1 LQDVPLPWLFGL
13 LALLIALS
21 AFFSGTET
29 ALMSI
34 NRYRLRHRAREG
46 SSGARAAEQL
56 LETPDRLIG
65 LILICNNF
73 VNSASAAIVTL
84 IALELGG
91 ETYAAV
97 GVGLYTIVLILF
109 GEVAPKTFGA
119 LYPERIALPAALIYR
134 VLLKALYPLVVATNV
149 LANGVLR
156 MLGISQERASA
167 TSLSREELRTVVAE
181 ASTVIPHR
189 HQRMLMSILD
199 LERINVEDIM
209 VPRNEIAGIDV
220 SDEWEDILDQL
231 RESRHTRIP
240 VYDGSLDE
248 LVGILHMKKVA
259 RLMARGEFDRE
270 QLVAL
275 ARSREPYYV
284 PEGTSLNTQLLNFQR
299 QRRRVAFVV
308 DEYGDV
314 QGLVTLE
321 DLLEEIVGE
330 FTSDTSV
337 LHKDVHREKG
347 GSFIVNAGASVRTL
361 NRKMGWTLP
370 TTGPRTLNGLIIE
383 YLETIPEAGTS
394 LRINDYSID
403 ILQTGDN
410 AVKTVRLRPLG
421 PATAPA
427 ATTPAV
433 TSERRA

>member
-1 LQDVPLPWLFGL
+1 MQDIPLHWLFGL
-13 LALLIALS
+13 LVLLITLS
-21 AFFSGTET
+21 AFFSSTET

-46 SSGARAAEQL
+46 STGARAAENL
-56 LETPDRLIG
+56 LAQPDRLIG
-65 LILICNNF
+65 LILVCNNF
-73 VNSASAAIVTL
+73 VNSAAAAIVTVICL
-84 IALELGG
+84 SLGG
-91 ETYAAV
+91 EAFAAIGV
-97 GVGLYTIVLILF
+97 GVFTVVLIIF

-119 LYPERIALPAALIYR
+119 LYPERLALPAALIYQ
-134 VLLKALYPLVVATNV
+134 VLLKVLYPVVWTTNL

-156 MLGISQERASA
+156 LAGVSREKAST
-167 TSLSREELRTVVAE
+167 TSLSQDELRTVVAE

-209 VPRNEIAGIDV
+209 VPRNEIAGIDI

-240 VYDGSLDE
+240 VYDGSIDE

-259 RLMARGEFDRE
+259 RLLARDEFDRE

-330 FTSDTSV
+330 FTSDPSS
-337 LHKDVHREKG
+337 LHKDVIREKG
-347 GSFIVNAGASVRTL
+347 GSFIVNASASVRTL

-370 TTGPRTLNGLIIE
+370 TSGPRTLNGLIIE
-383 YLETIPEAGTS
+383 YLETIPEAGIS
-394 LRINDYSID
+394 LRVNDYSID

-410 AVKTVRLRPLG
+410 AVKTVRLKPIL
-421 PATAPA
+421 PQAA
-427 ATTPAV
+427 ATPD
-433 TSERRA
+433 TSERRG

>member
-1 LQDVPLPWLFGL
+1 
-13 LALLIALS
+13 
-21 AFFSGTET
+21 
-29 ALMSI
+29 M
-34 NRYRLRHRAREG
+34 
-46 SSGARAAEQL
+46 
-56 LETPDRLIG
+56 
-65 LILICNNF
+65 
-73 VNSASAAIVTL
+73 
-84 IALELGG
+84 
-91 ETYAAV
+91 
-97 GVGLYTIVLILF
+97 
-109 GEVAPKTFGA
+109 
-119 LYPERIALPAALIYR
+119 
-134 VLLKALYPLVVATNV
+134 
-149 LANGVLR
+149 
-156 MLGISQERASA
+156 GISREKASR
-167 TSLSREELRTVVAE
+167 TSLSQEELRTVVAE

-199 LERINVEDIM
+199 LERFNVEDIM

-220 SDEWEDILDQL
+220 SDEWEEVLEQL

-240 VYDGSLDE
+240 VFEGNLDH

-275 ARSREPYYV
+275 ARTREPYYV
-284 PEGTSLNTQLLNFQR
+284 PEGTSLNMQLLNFQR

-330 FTSDTSV
+330 FTSDTSS
-337 LHKDVHREKG
+337 LHKDVHKEKG
-347 GSFIVNAGASVRTL
+347 GSFVVNASASVRTL

-394 LRINDYSID
+394 LRLNEYAID
-403 ILQTGDN
+403 ILQTSEN
-410 AVKTVRLRPLG
+410 AVKTVRLKPI
-421 PATAPA
+421 APQAQAEA
-427 ATTPAV
+427 AR
-433 TSERRA
+433 SESRG

>member
-1 LQDVPLPWLFGL
+1 LHDIPLPWLFGI
-13 LALLIALS
+13 LAVLVMFS
-21 AFFSGTET
+21 GFFSGTET

-46 SSGARAAEQL
+46 SAGARVAEEL
-56 LETPDRLIG
+56 LEQPDRLIG

-73 VNSASAAIVTL
+73 VNSASAAIVTVISL
-84 IALELGG
+84 SLGG
-91 ETYAAV
+91 EGYAAI
-97 GVGLYTIVLILF
+97 GVGIYTVVLILF
-109 GEVAPKTFGA
+109 GEVAPKTVGA
-119 LYPERIALPAALIYR
+119 LYPERIALPASLVYQ
-134 VLLKALYPLVVATNV
+134 VLLKLLYPVVWATNL
-149 LANGVLR
+149 LANGLLR
-156 MLGISQERASA
+156 LLGISREAASA

-199 LERINVEDIM
+199 LERISVEDIM
-209 VPRNEIAGIDV
+209 VPRNEIVGLDV
-220 SDEWEDILDQL
+220 SDEWDEILEQL
-231 RESRHTRIP
+231 RDSRHTRIP
-240 VYDGSLDE
+240 VYDGSIDD

-259 RLMARGEFDRE
+259 RLLARGEFDRE
-270 QLVAL
+270 QLVML

-330 FTSDTSV
+330 FTSDTSS

-347 GSFIVNAGASVRTL
+347 GTFIVNASASVRTL
-361 NRKMGWTLP
+361 NRKMGWSLP
-370 TTGPRTLNGLIIE
+370 TSGPRTLNGLIIE
-383 YLETIPEAGTS
+383 YLETIPDAGTS
-394 LRINDYSID
+394 LRVNDYSID
-403 ILQTGDN
+403 VLQTGEN
-410 AVKTVRLRPLG
+410 AVKTVRLTPIASAEPARP
-421 PATAPA
+421 
-427 ATTPAV
+427 
-433 TSERRA
+433 SESRT

>member
-1 LQDVPLPWLFGL
+1 MRDVPLPWLVAVL
-13 LALLIALS
+13 VLLISLS
-21 AFFSGTET
+21 AFFSSTET

-46 SSGARAAEQL
+46 SVGARAAEQL
-56 LETPDRLIG
+56 LERPDRLIG
-65 LILICNNF
+65 LILVCNNF
-73 VNSASAAIVTL
+73 VNSAAAAIVTVITL
-84 IALELGG
+84 TLGG
-91 ETYAAV
+91 EAFAAV
-97 GVGLYTIVLILF
+97 GVAVFTVVLIIF
-109 GEVAPKTFGA
+109 GEVAPKTLGA
-119 LYPERIALPAALIYR
+119 LYPEKLALPAALVYQ
-134 VLLKALYPLVVATNV
+134 VLIKILYPVVWTTN
-149 LANGVLR
+149 LIANGVLR
-156 MLGISQERASA
+156 LGGVTREKASA
-167 TSLSREELRTVVAE
+167 TALSQEELRTVVAE

-209 VPRNEIAGIDV
+209 VPRHEIAGIDAT
-220 SDEWEDILDQL
+220 DDWEDILDQL
-231 RESRHTRIP
+231 RDSRHTRIP
-240 VYDGSLDE
+240 VFEGNLDT

-259 RLMARGEFDRE
+259 RLLARGEFDRD

-275 ARSREPYYV
+275 ARTREPYYV
-284 PEGTSLNTQLLNFQR
+284 PEGTSLNKQLLNFQR

-330 FTSDTSV
+330 FTSDTTS

-347 GSFIVNAGASVRTL
+347 GSFVVNAAASVRTL
-361 NRKMGWTLP
+361 NRKMGWSLP
-370 TTGPRTLNGLIIE
+370 TTGPRTLNGLIVE
-383 YLETIPEAGTS
+383 YLETIPDPGTS

-410 AVKTVRLRPLG
+410 AVKTVRLKSIAP
-421 PATAPA
+421 APA
-427 ATTPAV
+427 ATAV
-433 TSERRA
+433 SEGGR

>member
-1 LQDVPLPWLFGL
+1 MQDIPLTWLF
-13 LALLIALS
+13 ALLVVLVALS
-21 AFFSGTET
+21 AFFSSTET

-46 SSGARAAEQL
+46 SAGARAAETL
-56 LETPDRLIG
+56 LQSPDRLIG
-65 LILICNNF
+65 LILVCNNF
-73 VNSASAAIVTL
+73 VNSAAAALVTVICLSVGGEAFAAI
-84 IALELGG
+84 
-91 ETYAAV
+91 
-97 GVGLYTIVLILF
+97 GVGLFTVVLIIF

-119 LYPERIALPAALIYR
+119 LYPERLALPAALIYQ
-134 VLLKALYPLVVATNV
+134 VLLKVLYPVVWLTNL

-156 MLGISQERASA
+156 LAGISREKAST

-209 VPRNEIAGIDV
+209 VPRSEIAGIDV
-220 SDEWEDILDQL
+220 SDDWDDILGQL
-231 RESRHTRIP
+231 REARHTRVP
-240 VYDGSLDE
+240 VFDGSVDE
-248 LVGILHMKKVA
+248 LVGILHMKQVA
-259 RLMARGEFDRE
+259 RQLARGDLDRA
-270 QLVAL
+270 QLVGL

-330 FTSDTSV
+330 FTSDTTSA
-337 LHKDVHREKG
+337 HKDVHRERDG
-347 GSFIVNAGASVRTL
+347 TFIVSASASVRTL
-361 NRKMGWTLP
+361 NRKMGWSLP
-370 TTGPRTLNGLIIE
+370 TSGPRTLNGLIIE
-383 YLETIPEAGTS
+383 TLETIPEPGTS
-394 LRINDYSID
+394 LRVNDYAID
-403 ILQTGDN
+403 VLQTGDN
-410 AVKTVRLRPLG
+410 AVRTVRLRPV
-421 PATAPA
+421 APA
-427 ATTPAV
+427 PETP
-433 TSERRA
+433 RRAS